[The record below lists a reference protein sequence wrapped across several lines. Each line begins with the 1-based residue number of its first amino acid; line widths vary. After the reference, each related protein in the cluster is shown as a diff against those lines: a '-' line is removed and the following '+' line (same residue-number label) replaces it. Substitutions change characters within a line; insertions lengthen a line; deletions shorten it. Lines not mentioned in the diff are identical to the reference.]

1 MLTFGGCANCDDV
14 PASLVRA
21 AYPQV
26 QRYAATLAAFRGR
39 IPRALPL
46 PAIDDD
52 ADDGDDPAPSS
63 AFGHGRRSS
72 TLGGFGKASI
82 GGSGPGD
89 DPMGGGLD
97 GVVVSILL
105 PTKSGL
111 VSGVSAGAGGNDS
124 SVPANFTTLD
134 QIFVVVLK
142 PRAQYAT
149 YSCALPSPV
158 LV

>member
-1 MLTFGGCANCDDV
+1 M
-14 PASLVRA
+14 
-21 AYPQV
+21 QV

-46 PAIDDD
+46 PAIEDDTD
-52 ADDGDDPAPSS
+52 DDPAPSS
-63 AFGHGRRSS
+63 AFGRGRRSS
-72 TLGGFGKASI
+72 TLGYGKASI
-82 GGSGPGD
+82 GSEPGD
-89 DPMGGGLD
+89 TVEGGLN

-111 VSGVSAGAGGNDS
+111 VSGVSGAAAGGNDS